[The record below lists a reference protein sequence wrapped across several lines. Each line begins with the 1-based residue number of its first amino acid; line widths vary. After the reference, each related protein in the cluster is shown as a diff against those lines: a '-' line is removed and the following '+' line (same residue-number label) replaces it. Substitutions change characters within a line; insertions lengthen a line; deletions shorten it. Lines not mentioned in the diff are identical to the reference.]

1 MTRRRILSSLDLP
14 SDSEIHFSASSSRQL
29 LEVRSMRKK
38 SVSSIAQFQ
47 QSSKKYLAENLRDD
61 RVGESEP
68 MLR

>member
-1 MTRRRILSSLDLP
+1 
-14 SDSEIHFSASSSRQL
+14 
-29 LEVRSMRKK
+29 MRKK